1 MTVVLCE
8 NAATEAQIAFLKDAK
23 KRRKRKRCYCET
35 FATFKPGGASG
46 IGKGYALELA
56 AEGFSIYIID
66 KNKGDCISAQREIKQ
81 LGVACDF
88 MVYDFGVLGN
98 AQEAEK
104 FSADLK

>member
-1 MTVVLCE
+1 MI
-8 NAATEAQIAFLKDAK
+8 Q
-23 KRRKRKRCYCET
+23 KRCHCET
-35 FATFKPGGASG
+35 LFKIYDNFYVLLLFQPGGASG

-56 AEGFSIYIID
+56 AEGFSIYIVD

-81 LGVACDF
+81 LGVSCDF